1 MKQAIIITIL
11 ILMLTATAHAEPKID
26 KFAGKTI
33 FNGIIELSFSVSDSE
48 SSLSKF
54 EVYKDG
60 DLLTKGTM
68 SGNSYSDVFDD
79 TNTDDGKTYTYKLLI
94 QSESLLTNSQLINVT
109 ADSKPPKITSAKNVT
124 SSNNTLIVET
134 DEDSDCIAGL
144 SETNLKAMTGKTKS
158 HSIEL
163 GFVNGL
169 NYVLVSCKDS
179 SGNKMI
185 NPTIIN
191 YVFDS
196 EPPGKIRGL
205 EVKPENGALLLTWEK
220 AYDANGI
227 KEYLIYKGVDQDN
240 LEVVGKSTVT
250 KYTDSKSLVKG
261 TKYYY
266 AVKAVDNPGNDGY
279 ISDIE
284 VVTME
289 DSVVN
294 LEATATAYEGNK
306 TIITGTAKPI
316 SMITAKIGDK
326 SYDTKSLS
334 DGTFEIS
341 TDYSDLPIFITATDT
356 DNNTN
361 SINVT
366 PTVIKKPAPVVVNN
380 TNLTT
385 APPAATKTKTTSYNA
400 IIIAVIVVVVFLL
413 LGFYLGRKTSSGD
426 RFELDNYLRA
436 KRKKEKF
443 E

>member
-1 MKQAIIITIL
+1 MQ
-11 ILMLTATAHAEPKID
+11 
-26 KFAGKTI
+26 
-33 FNGIIELSFSVSDSE
+33 
-48 SSLSKF
+48 
-54 EVYKDG
+54 
-60 DLLTKGTM
+60 
-68 SGNSYSDVFDD
+68 
-79 TNTDDGKTYTYKLLI
+79 
-94 QSESLLTNSQLINVT
+94 
-109 ADSKPPKITSAKNVT
+109 
-124 SSNNTLIVET
+124 
-134 DEDSDCIAGL
+134 
-144 SETNLKAMTGKTKS
+144 
-158 HSIEL
+158 
-163 GFVNGL
+163 
-169 NYVLVSCKDS
+169 
-179 SGNKMI
+179 
-185 NPTIIN
+185 
-191 YVFDS
+191 
-196 EPPGKIRGL
+196 
-205 EVKPENGALLLTWEK
+205 
-220 AYDANGI
+220 
-227 KEYLIYKGVDQDN
+227 
-240 LEVVGKSTVT
+240 
-250 KYTDSKSLVKG
+250 
-261 TKYYY
+261 
-266 AVKAVDNPGNDGY
+266 
-279 ISDIE
+279 
-284 VVTME
+284 
-289 DSVVN
+289 
-294 LEATATAYEGNK
+294 ATAYEGNK